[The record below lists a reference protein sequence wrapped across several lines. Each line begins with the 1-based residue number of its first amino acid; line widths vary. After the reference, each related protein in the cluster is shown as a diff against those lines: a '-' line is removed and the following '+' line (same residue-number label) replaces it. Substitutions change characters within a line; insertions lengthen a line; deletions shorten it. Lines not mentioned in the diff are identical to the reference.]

1 MYTKQWLEKIFAG
14 PTDTVDFNLNIS
26 DFKAQNPKNL
36 NFSFLSATQSE

>member
-26 DFKAQNPKNL
+26 DFNQRL
-36 NFSFLSATQSE
+36 